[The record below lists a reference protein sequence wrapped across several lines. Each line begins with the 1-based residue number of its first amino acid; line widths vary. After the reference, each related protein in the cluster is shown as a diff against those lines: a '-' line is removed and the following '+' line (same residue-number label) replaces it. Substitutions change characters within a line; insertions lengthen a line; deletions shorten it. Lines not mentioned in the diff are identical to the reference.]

1 MIRCSRSCRG
11 GIAVAVATGVFLLPT
26 TATADPGERLG
37 LPSIDKAQRFNLA
50 PASRDLRPGAV
61 AAVSEGNPDFVTA
74 ASQASELDAHD
85 LDADPTSQ
93 RVRVGGVLVRQA
105 GPDEPRAEF
114 SYRMLAPSRGAVS
127 LRVEEAG
134 AEASRYDV
142 LVNGVVVKRRRE
154 APEQRGTYGGQV
166 GLVHYDVRVPE
177 QALRRSRNGRFTLTF
192 RNASRPGPGAR
203 IANVWVES
211 SRAADS
217 PSPYGGSVR
226 DAAAL
231 TRRGGSAE
239 LRGDLFGRPYAI
251 STSAARSAARSTSTS
266 TAPEGN
272 PRLGFAFSE
281 SAPFLTRPPTTAR
294 TPRASPTET
303 HFFRGHRG
311 RARCAT
317 AVIRGGFRYLMVF
330 LDAPGTVDL
339 SRLQLNFT
347 ADPGNPD
354 LDSYPGAFLSTDET
368 LNGLWYAGAY
378 TTQMATIPSD
388 TGRPYPATPG
398 PVHNDVVVAAGE
410 EFLVTAPS
418 ATAMLGRRQRRL
430 QHRRLPHHRPQPASA
445 QNALDWF
452 AANPSPEGQVPGVYL
467 PLSRTGSTSPGAS
480 TPPGGRQNY

>member
-211 SRAADS
+211 SRGADS

-239 LRGDLFGRPYAI
+239 LRGDLFSRPYVI
-251 STSAARSAARSTSTS
+251 LDFGLEVGGTVDITTRRL
-266 TAPEGN
+266 EGN
-272 PRLGFAFSE
+272 PKLAFAFSE
-281 SAPFLTRPPTTAR
+281 SAQFMTSASDF
-294 TPRASPTET
+294 SPTPSGWST
-303 HFFRGHRG
+303 RRRSCASR
-311 RARCAT
+311 RARRGCAH
-317 AVIRGGFRYLMVF
+317 R
-330 LDAPGTVDL
+330 
-339 SRLQLNFT
+339 SC
-347 ADPGNPD
+347 
-354 LDSYPGAFLSTDET
+354 
-368 LNGLWYAGAY
+368 
-378 TTQMATIPSD
+378 
-388 TGRPYPATPG
+388 
-398 PVHNDVVVAAGE
+398 AA
-410 EFLVTAPS
+410 AS
-418 ATAMLGRRQRRL
+418 AT
-430 QHRRLPHHRPQPASA
+430 
-445 QNALDWF
+445 
-452 AANPSPEGQVPGVYL
+452 
-467 PLSRTGSTSPGAS
+467 
-480 TPPGGRQNY
+480 